1 MSHSISYE
9 KVKKILDVIFIE
21 EQSIVIW
28 VSWWS
33 DSMYLLWCMQTRR
46 WEKQRQPSHLH
57 IVSCD
62 HNTRENTKNEIQ
74 TVQKTTSK
82 NTFYST
88 VYNGN
93 TFSESALR
101 ERRHQVF
108 IDYCLSHNIKNI
120 LLWHH
125 LDDRIET
132 TFLNLNRGA
141 GIKWIHGLWV
151 LSSHF
156 LDKTINIVRP
166 LLFCTKNEIQRECKI
181 NNIDYHEDPTNTDT
195 TYSERNK
202 MRVVL
207 NKYFNTTWFY
217 KSMIQLYERLE
228 QKENIAINIRDQIY
242 NKQWKWFWIHL
253 DTDNQYIISIK
264 TWERDSDLLYKVY
277 AYHHI
282 SINPR
287 STTLD
292 SFVNALNQK
301 SWNRISYNNITI
313 QSFHYSSIIKINK

>member
-1 MSHSISYE
+1 MNHSTLYE
-9 KVKKILDVIFIE
+9 KIKKVLDLTLTE
-21 EQSIVIW
+21 EQNILIW
-28 VSWWS
+28 VSWWP
-33 DSMYLLWCMQTRR
+33 DSMYLLSCLQTRR
-46 WEKQRQPSHLH
+46 EEKKRQQTSLH

-74 TVQKTTSK
+74 TVQKKTMQ

-93 TFSESALR
+93 IFSESALR
-101 ERRHQVF
+101 ERRHQIF
-108 IDYCLSHNIKNI
+108 IDYCLSHNIKTI

-141 GIKWIHGLWV
+141 GIQWILGLWV
-151 LSSHF
+151 ITPHF
-156 LDKTINIVRP
+156 LNKTINIVRP
-166 LLFCTKNEIQRECKI
+166 LLFCTKNQINKECKK
-181 NNIDYHEDPTNTDT
+181 NNIYYHEDPTNNDID
-195 TYSERNK
+195 YSKRNK

-217 KSMIQLYERLE
+217 KSMSQLYERLE
-228 QKENIAINIRDQIY
+228 QKENIAISIRDQIY
-242 NKQWKWFWIHL
+242 NKQWKWFWIHP
-253 DTDNQYIISIK
+253 DIDNQYIISIK
-264 TWERDSDLLYKVY
+264 TGERDSDLLYKVY
-277 AYHHI
+277 AYHYT

-292 SFVNALNQK
+292 TFVTALNQK
-301 SWNRISYNNITI
+301 SWNKISYNNITI
-313 QSFHYSSIIKINK
+313 QSFHYSSVIKINK